1 MKLSDYKQKTGAPDD
16 KTMKM
21 LKTFLKGY
29 EGKSED
35 ELIASIVAVAA
46 QKRKEGTLT
55 DAELDRFYAMLAPN
69 VTSEQ
74 RKKLDEI
81 VAMLKKS

>member
-1 MKLSDYKQKTGAPDD
+1 MKLSDYNKKTGAPDD
-16 KTMKM
+16 KTVKM

-35 ELIASIVAVAA
+35 ELVASIMSVAA

-55 DAELDRFYAMLAPN
+55 DEELDRFYAMLAPN
-69 VTSEQ
+69 LSAEQ
-74 RKKLDEI
+74 KRKLDEI
-81 VAMLKKS
+81 VATLKKS